1 LRVCLIDIRL
11 ILDLSDAV
19 TSLASNSVGLLVGL
33 HRGVLQKYD
42 TESAIHVEGKK
53 LHNGKIVSIAQEDDS
68 ILTFGQ
74 NGICSSHSLNGLD
87 LEYVC
92 YNDTSAPLISVAFH
106 ANIAFLLRGENE
118 IIALNSSGFYPP
130 LWKIQSTFALTCL
143 AATESHIFAGTK
155 SGRIFG
161 WDNADQQ
168 ASFEVTKQTAG
179 INFLLADEDVLY
191 SASDDN
197 TIVQWSIG
205 SSEVLNTLQRS
216 SATAL
221 GHLGPVNSLSLCN
234 NVLFSAGSD
243 LTVRRW
249 NVFNGKHED
258 LYFGHARKVNVVL
271 CHNGSVFSGGD
282 NFAVLL
288 YKPTLPQAIVKKTT
302 TLIGAATSK
311 AQRNIKRVTA
321 RVDSAYSLPVSLI
334 IIPSF
339 AAGVVI
345 IILLVLACWLR
356 RKDSNVTTSPLDS
369 MAKSG
374 VTDSE
379 ATNTNTM
386 LRTLVPTTMGLSM
399 HAQLEINPVYI
410 SRGSLLAKGGG
421 GYLYNA
427 KLIGQ
432 GLIALHGENVVQK
445 LVTVSGR
452 SARESFDQ
460 EVAIMA
466 MLSTFPHFCKLVGY
480 TLNPLSMI
488 LKYYPSGSL
497 DAWITRHTYGKRVAL
512 QLVYEISKAVFIM
525 HSNFLAHCDLKTQN
539 VLVESKDGDIHA
551 YVTDFGITQVLS
563 EKILAAKLFSVIN
576 LRGLSVRFASPE
588 AFRAF
593 KTKDYTKSDFKMYD
607 IYSLACVMVELLT
620 RKLPWS

>member
-1 LRVCLIDIRL
+1 
-11 ILDLSDAV
+11 
-19 TSLASNSVGLLVGL
+19 
-33 HRGVLQKYD
+33 
-42 TESAIHVEGKK
+42 
-53 LHNGKIVSIAQEDDS
+53 
-68 ILTFGQ
+68 
-74 NGICSSHSLNGLD
+74 
-87 LEYVC
+87 
-92 YNDTSAPLISVAFH
+92 
-106 ANIAFLLRGENE
+106 
-118 IIALNSSGFYPP
+118 
-130 LWKIQSTFALTCL
+130 
-143 AATESHIFAGTK
+143 
-155 SGRIFG
+155 
-161 WDNADQQ
+161 
-168 ASFEVTKQTAG
+168 
-179 INFLLADEDVLY
+179 
-191 SASDDN
+191 
-197 TIVQWSIG
+197 
-205 SSEVLNTLQRS
+205 
-216 SATAL
+216 
-221 GHLGPVNSLSLCN
+221 
-234 NVLFSAGSD
+234 
-243 LTVRRW
+243 
-249 NVFNGKHED
+249 
-258 LYFGHARKVNVVL
+258 
-271 CHNGSVFSGGD
+271 
-282 NFAVLL
+282 
-288 YKPTLPQAIVKKTT
+288 
-302 TLIGAATSK
+302 
-311 AQRNIKRVTA
+311 
-321 RVDSAYSLPVSLI
+321 
-334 IIPSF
+334 
-339 AAGVVI
+339 
-345 IILLVLACWLR
+345 
-356 RKDSNVTTSPLDS
+356 

-421 GYLYNA
+421 GYLYKA